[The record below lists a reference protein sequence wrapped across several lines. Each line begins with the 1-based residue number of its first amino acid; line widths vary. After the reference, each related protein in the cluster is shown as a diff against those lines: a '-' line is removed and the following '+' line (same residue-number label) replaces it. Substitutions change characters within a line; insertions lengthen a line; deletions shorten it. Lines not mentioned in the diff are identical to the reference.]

1 MWEDRVEETDRTH
14 WWVTW
19 GRGGWDPWVQAVGV
33 IIKRSFPFFSG
44 VLTRKNTD
52 FDEHPK

>member
-1 MWEDRVEETDRTH
+1 MWEDRVEERDRTH